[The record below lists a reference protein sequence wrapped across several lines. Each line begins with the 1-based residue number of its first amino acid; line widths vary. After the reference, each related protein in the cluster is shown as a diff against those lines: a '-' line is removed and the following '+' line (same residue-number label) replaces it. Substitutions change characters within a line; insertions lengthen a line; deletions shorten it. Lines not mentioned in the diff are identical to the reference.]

1 MTLLNE
7 TEPRW
12 TFPIELYKRRLKWK
26 GINSGQNG
34 VRMIAGSRSAAFGQ
48 STSNSA
54 PVCIHMPPEPANRHY
69 SVPLKH
75 SWRYLITNWWITRR
89 IESNNALATVG
100 DLNGPIAGCSLFL
113 SQSGHSW
120 GFGLESRSGVDEIR
134 AEQTHI
140 KHQPPQT
147 CTHIYTYSNR
157 HAR

>member
-1 MTLLNE
+1 MTTRFYYTIQLNE

-34 VRMIAGSRSAAFGQ
+34 VRMIAGSQSAAFGQ

-89 IESNNALATVG
+89 IQSNNALATVG
-100 DLNGPIAGCSLFL
+100 DLNGPIT
-113 SQSGHSW
+113 
-120 GFGLESRSGVDEIR
+120 GVGRMQFVFKPIR
-134 AEQTHI
+134 AQLRFWTGKQVWCGWDKSRTNTH
-140 KHQPPQT
+140 
-147 CTHIYTYSNR
+147 
-157 HAR
+157 